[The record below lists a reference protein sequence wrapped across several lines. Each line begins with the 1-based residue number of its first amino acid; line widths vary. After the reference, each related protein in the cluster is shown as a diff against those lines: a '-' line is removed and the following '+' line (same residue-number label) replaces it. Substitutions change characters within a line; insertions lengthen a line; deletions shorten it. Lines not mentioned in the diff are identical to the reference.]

1 MLTKKASKGVKR
13 YQLYLP
19 AEMREMLECI
29 ATLEETYAS
38 EIVREALLFYA
49 REMHNQTFHDYRE
62 GLKAGLSVVQRY
74 AELAAELRATKVTLN
89 DRSQQ
94 LRLTQQKLKGI
105 K

>member
-1 MLTKKASKGVKR
+1 VLTKKASKRTQR

-19 AEMREMLECI
+19 AELREMLECM

-49 REMHNQTFHDYRE
+49 REMHNQTLHDYKE
-62 GLKAGLSVVQRY
+62 GLKAGLSIVQRY

-89 DRSQQ
+89 DR
-94 LRLTQQKLKGI
+94 TQQIKRMQQRMKGA